1 MNPKLSAISTEAAAN
16 LTAFIEEK
24 EDEIL
29 KAWDAA
35 VVEAQDQEAKPKFRL
50 GFTITLD
57 LDRDSMET
65 ALAWSVRHKVSREQ
79 TIPDPEQ
86 LELQT

>member
-1 MNPKLSAISTEAAAN
+1 MNPKLLAISTEAASN

-35 VVEAQDQEAKPKFRL
+35 AQEAQDQESKPKFRL
-50 GFTITLD
+50 GFMITLD
-57 LDRDSMET
+57 LDADKMET
-65 ALAWSVRHKVSREQ
+65 ALAWSV
-79 TIPDPEQ
+79 
-86 LELQT
+86 LQT